1 MVGQLTTLTL
11 TLISIHGFKI
21 DESLEKGFASSA
33 DFILPHAE
41 GSHHPAT
48 DATLIGSF
56 LPS

>member
-1 MVGQLTTLTL
+1 MVGRLTTFTL

-41 GSHHPAT
+41 GSHHPAI
-48 DATLIGSF
+48 DAIF
-56 LPS
+56 I